1 LLLALD
7 LKNFSGQSG
16 GIIGM
21 YAPLIAE
28 IAENEN
34 FQVVGLVPKSFSG
47 NNYSFPVVK
56 IGSSNK
62 IPLPKIFESL
72 FYNHWYFPKALK
84 STNADIF
91 LSPYF
96 DVSFNKSIASVITI
110 HDMCFFEV
118 PKEYRFLRRKY
129 FQYRTRKSAQNATVI
144 LTDSQTSKKYIRD
157 FLNVSESK
165 IFIVQN
171 QLNTYFQDFAPK
183 LDAIKEF
190 KNRFCIAENAKILLY
205 SSGFENRKN
214 IENFLKSAEEVL
226 NKGYFDKVLITGGG
240 LNRWVST
247 IRDLDLSES
256 NFVFTGI
263 LDPRELKTAYLV
275 SSAMI
280 FPSLSEGFGRPNM
293 EAMFLGIPIACSD
306 IPVFREFCQD
316 YPVYFDPYS
325 RASIV
330 SALTKV
336 SFQLKRS
343 PQHVNQYGMT
353 PDDLVRLLIEVGN
366 DHAG

>member
-1 LLLALD
+1 
-7 LKNFSGQSG
+7 
-16 GIIGM
+16 
-21 YAPLIAE
+21 
-28 IAENEN
+28 
-34 FQVVGLVPKSFSG
+34 
-47 NNYSFPVVK
+47 
-56 IGSSNK
+56 
-62 IPLPKIFESL
+62 
-72 FYNHWYFPKALK
+72 
-84 STNADIF
+84 
-91 LSPYF
+91 
-96 DVSFNKSIASVITI
+96 
-110 HDMCFFEV
+110 MCFFEV

-129 FQYRTRKSAQNATVI
+129 FQYRTRKSARNATVI

-157 FLNVSESK
+157 ILKVSESK
-165 IFIVQN
+165 ISIVQN

-183 LDAIKEF
+183 LDGIKEF
-190 KNRFCIAENAKILLY
+190 KDRFSIAEDAKILLY

-226 NKGYFDKVLITGGG
+226 NKGLFDKVLITGGG
-240 LNRWVST
+240 LTRWEST
-247 IRDLDLSES
+247 IRDLDICES

-263 LDPRELKTAYLV
+263 LDPKELKTAYLV

-293 EAMFLGIPIACSD
+293 EAMSLGIPIACSD

-336 SFQLKRS
+336 SFQLKR
-343 PQHVNQYGMT
+343 PPRQVNQYGMT